1 MNVKK
6 EKNYFNVFWIS
17 QSISMFGSQITVVG
31 LPLTAIY
38 YLNADS
44 SQMGIFQALATLPFF
59 LFSLFAGV
67 WIDRSRKKYLLIL
80 CNILLATSLLF
91 IPLGAHFNFL
101 NLTIFYLV
109 VFCAGTF
116 SMIFELA
123 YLSYLPLLVSKENL
137 TKGNSKLEISRT
149 ILDISGPAIAGN
161 IIAIFTAPIAIII
174 DIFCYIISIFLI
186 NIKIT
191 EPIKKNNNST
201 NILKQIQEGLNPL
214 FSNPI
219 LGNISIS
226 TALLNFFKTT
236 FDTIFF
242 GKITISYSK

>member
-80 CNILLATSLLF
+80 CIGLILSLGS
-91 IPLGAHFNFL
+91 IGGIVGAKSL
-101 NLTIFYLV
+101 EKQVLDV
-109 VFCAGTF
+109 R
-116 SMIFELA
+116 
-123 YLSYLPLLVSKENL
+123 LL
-137 TKGNSKLEISRT
+137 
-149 ILDISGPAIAGN
+149 D
-161 IIAIFTAPIAIII
+161 
-174 DIFCYIISIFLI
+174 
-186 NIKIT
+186 
-191 EPIKKNNNST
+191 
-201 NILKQIQEGLNPL
+201 QH
-214 FSNPI
+214 
-219 LGNISIS
+219 
-226 TALLNFFKTT
+226 
-236 FDTIFF
+236 
-242 GKITISYSK
+242 